1 MVSVF
6 HLCLYVSLEFCIPF
20 ENITEAYYRNG
31 VTITF
36 QELCIALVI
45 DVCISVI
52 SWFGFISKLP
62 MTVGEKP
69 STDDWTDQITHRRPK
84 TRESFY
90 RLYSDE
96 AHLIQPSASNVS
108 IKINSFKFM

>member
-36 QELCIALVI
+36 QELCLALVI
-45 DVCISVI
+45 DDRCLYIS
-52 SWFGFISKLP
+52 
-62 MTVGEKP
+62 
-69 STDDWTDQITHRRPK
+69 D
-84 TRESFY
+84 
-90 RLYSDE
+90 
-96 AHLIQPSASNVS
+96 
-108 IKINSFKFM
+108 